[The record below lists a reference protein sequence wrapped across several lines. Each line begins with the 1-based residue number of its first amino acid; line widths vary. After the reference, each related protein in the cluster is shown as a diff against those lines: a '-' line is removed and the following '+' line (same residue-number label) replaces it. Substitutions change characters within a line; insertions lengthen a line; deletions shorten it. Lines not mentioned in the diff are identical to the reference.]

1 MIKCICK
8 TCKKEFYK
16 FPSAIQHGEGKFCSQ
31 KCHYKSCK
39 KRIKLICNFCQKEYY
54 HYLSAKRK
62 FCSRKCA
69 VKGKKRTFN
78 SVIRIC
84 EICNEKFRVQKHLLR
99 KKRGIY
105 CSRKCYTI
113 AQETLSKYK
122 GENHPS
128 WKGGV
133 APLHQKGRGAWK
145 YRKWKKAVLERDK
158 FTCQKCNIQ
167 NDLIAH
173 HVKGWTKYPKLRYII
188 SNGLTVCHN
197 CHWDIHRTM
206 TTVPS

>member
-16 FPSAIQHGEGKFCSQ
+16 FPSAIQHGEGKFCS
-31 KCHYKSCK
+31 
-39 KRIKLICNFCQKEYY
+39 
-54 HYLSAKRK
+54 
-62 FCSRKCA
+62 
-69 VKGKKRTFN
+69 
-78 SVIRIC
+78 
-84 EICNEKFRVQKHLLR
+84 
-99 KKRGIY
+99 
-105 CSRKCYTI
+105 
-113 AQETLSKYK
+113 
-122 GENHPS
+122 
-128 WKGGV
+128 
-133 APLHQKGRGAWK
+133 
-145 YRKWKKAVLERDK
+145 
-158 FTCQKCNIQ
+158 QKCNIQ